1 MVSIIQLIKKRKS
14 FIWNSISG
22 MITAGQSAV
31 ILIFISY
38 NYTIYESGLFTI
50 AYAIANL
57 VYSLGKYGIRNF
69 QVTDVRNKYRFSEYF
84 VARVLTVI
92 LTVIF
97 VAIFVILQHSM
108 GKYTLEKSEIV
119 FWFCLWKLIDAFED
133 VFWGMYQQKGRL
145 DFAAKYYSL
154 RLMLSTVLICVLLSF
169 KIDFLHV
176 TRITVISSI
185 IASITVLYYT
195 FSKMEET
202 ITTVRSSYVKK
213 VLIECFPLC
222 LGTTLAMFVGNIP
235 KYMIDF
241 YQDERSQALFGYIM
255 LPAFMIMLLNG
266 FIYLPMVREFGEL
279 YYQGEKDLFLSKVVK
294 QCFVVVGLTG
304 FVMVV
309 SYFIGI
315 PILNQLY
322 NVDLSTLKHEL
333 MILLLGGGLYALVNF
348 LMIPLTTM
356 REQRYMA
363 ISFSIVAVLGVIIG
377 KYLTVHYNIMGAVIL
392 YILINAVLFVSF
404 FAAIVIGLLR
414 EIKYKKNL

>member
-84 VARVLTVI
+84 VARVLTVFF
-92 LTVIF
+92 TVIF
-97 VAIFVILQHSM
+97 VAILVLLQYRI
-108 GKYTLEKSEIV
+108 GRYTVEKSEIV
-119 FWFCLWKLIDAFED
+119 FWFCVWKLIDAFED

-145 DFAAKYYSL
+145 DFAAKYYSF
-154 RLMLSTVLICVLLSF
+154 RLMISTILICVLLVY
-169 KIDFLHV
+169 KIDFLYV

-185 IASITVLYYT
+185 IVSAVVLHFT
-195 FSKMEET
+195 FIKMKET
-202 ITTVRSSYVKK
+202 ITGVRGTYVKK
-213 VLIECFPLC
+213 MLLECFPLC
-222 LGTTLAMFVGNIP
+222 LGTTLAMFVGNMP

-241 YQDERSQALFGYIM
+241 YQDESSQALFGYIM

-279 YYQGEKDLFLSKVVK
+279 YYQGQKKQFLTKIVK
-294 QCFVVVGLTG
+294 QCLVVVGLTA
-304 FVMVV
+304 FVMLV
-309 SYFIGI
+309 SYVIGI

-322 NVDLSTLKHEL
+322 NVDLSSLKFEL
-333 MILLLGGGLYALVNF
+333 MVLLLGGGLYALVNF

-363 ISFSIVAVLGVIIG
+363 VAFAIVAVLGFVIG
-377 KYLTVHYNIMGAVIL
+377 KYLTVNYNIMGAVIL
-392 YILINAVLFVSF
+392 YILINAVLFVLF
-404 FAAIVIGLLR
+404 FVAIVIGLLKENCEKR
-414 EIKYKKNL
+414 